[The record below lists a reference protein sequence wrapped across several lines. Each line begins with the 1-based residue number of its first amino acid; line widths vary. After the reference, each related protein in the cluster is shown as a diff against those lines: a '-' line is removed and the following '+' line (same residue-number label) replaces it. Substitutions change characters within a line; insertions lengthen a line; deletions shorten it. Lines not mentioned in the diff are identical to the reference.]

1 MQLKKNPLKHASN
14 VFNFFSAGE
23 DFQSVEFAY
32 KDEAGD
38 KSVFCF

>member
-1 MQLKKNPLKHASN
+1 MHQMFLI
-14 VFNFFSAGE
+14 FFSAGE